1 MKNVIVRVAGV
12 AAILIVLFGIVDFV
26 HVCVGSMDIHLVEG
40 GIQNAG
46 GSSQFWIPW
55 GTLLPWVAILYL
67 IAAIAAF
74 LVELRS
80 NLKK

>member
-1 MKNVIVRVAGV
+1 MKNLVVRVAGM
-12 AAILIVLFGIVDFV
+12 AAILIVLLGIVDFV
-26 HVCVGSMDIHLVEG
+26 HVCVGSMDITFIEG
-40 GIQNAG
+40 GVQNAG
-46 GSSQFWIPW
+46 GTSEFWLPW

>member
-1 MKNVIVRVAGV
+1 MKNLVVRVAGM
-12 AAILIVLFGIVDFV
+12 AAILIVVLAFVDFI
-26 HVCVGSMDIHLVEG
+26 HVCIASMDIHLVDG

-55 GTLLPWVAILYL
+55 GTLLPWIGVIYL
-67 IAAIAAF
+67 IAMVAAF
-74 LVELRS
+74 IVELRS